1 VTVAQVDLLRL
12 RIPVPE
18 SLAAKVRIG
27 DSADVRVQ
35 ATGEHFTGKVTRFTD
50 ALDPS
55 TRTMQVEIDVPNPNF
70 RLQPGMYADVTLLA
84 NSRSNTLTIPV
95 EAIERNGDKTSVLV
109 LDADNRVQRRE
120 VELGVESSNHAEVLS
135 GLRDGEKVLVGNL
148 GSYQVGEEVQ
158 PKPSALAPDE
168 NEGGEN

>member
-1 VTVAQVDLLRL
+1 
-12 RIPVPE
+12 
-18 SLAAKVRIG
+18 
-27 DSADVRVQ
+27 
-35 ATGEHFTGKVTRFTD
+35 
-50 ALDPS
+50 
-55 TRTMQVEIDVPNPNF
+55 
-70 RLQPGMYADVTLLA
+70 
-84 NSRSNTLTIPV
+84 
-95 EAIERNGDKTSVLV
+95 
-109 LDADNRVQRRE
+109 VQRRE